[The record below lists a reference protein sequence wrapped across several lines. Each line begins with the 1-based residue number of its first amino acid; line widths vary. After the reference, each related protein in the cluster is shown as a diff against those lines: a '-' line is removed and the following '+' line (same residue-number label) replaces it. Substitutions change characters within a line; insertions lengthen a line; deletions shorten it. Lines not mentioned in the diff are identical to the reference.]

1 MPNCRSPK
9 ILNMTAVSVFY
20 DANINPLRKT
30 ATKKAVEC
38 WMKQRSLPDEMMFIE
53 LGFDGKFTFA

>member
-38 WMKQRSLPDEMMFIE
+38 WMK
-53 LGFDGKFTFA
+53 

>member
-1 MPNCRSPK
+1 MKSKERPE
-9 ILNMTAVSVFY
+9 LNMTMISVFY

-38 WMKQRSLPDEMMFIE
+38 WMK
-53 LGFDGKFTFA
+53 